1 MSLLKPAFKFQDN
14 HPPASNF
21 ELEVL
26 AGLRATPKVLP
37 PKFFYDEVGS
47 GLFDAICRTP
57 EYYPTRTESA
67 IIRDNVD
74 AIARCLGRG
83 CLLVEPGSGNSAKVR
98 DLLAALEPHSYMPM
112 DISKAFLQKEA
123 CKLAGEFPWLDVYA
137 VCSDFTVSMDIPIY
151 PEGVHRV
158 AFFPGSSIGNFEPE
172 EAAAFMSNIRSM
184 VGDSGGLLIGVD
196 MKKDMG
202 TLNAAYNDAAGITA
216 AFNLNLLTRI
226 NRELGAGFDLEAF
239 AHHAFYNEDAG
250 RIEMHLKS
258 LKDQTVSVAGQ
269 NVHFHAGETIHTENS
284 YKYTQA
290 EFTALAVAAGFK
302 LDACWQDKDSLF
314 SLFYFAANQDA

>member
-1 MSLLKPAFKFQDN
+1 MSQLKPAFKFQDN
-14 HPPASNF
+14 HPPVSDF
-21 ELEVL
+21 EQEVL
-26 AGLRATPKVLP
+26 AGLRATPKTLP

-67 IIRDNVD
+67 IIRDNVQ

-123 CKLAGEFPWLDVYA
+123 RKLADEFPWLDVYA
-137 VCSDFTVSMDIPIY
+137 VCSDFTVSMDIPIH

-158 AFFPGSSIGNFEPE
+158 AFFPGSSIGNFEPAD
-172 EAAAFMSNIRSM
+172 AAAFMVNIRDM
-184 VGDSGGLLIGVD
+184 VGDDGGLLIGVD
-196 MKKDMG
+196 MKKDAG
-202 TLNAAYNDAAGITA
+202 ILNAAYNDASGVTA

-226 NRELGAGFDLEAF
+226 NSELGADFDLDAF
-239 AHHAFYNEDAG
+239 AHHAFYNEHLG

-258 LKDQTVSVAGQ
+258 LKAQTVHVAGQ
-269 NVHFHAGETIHTENS
+269 PVSFAEGETIHTENS
-284 YKYTQA
+284 YKYSREEFA
-290 EFTALAVAAGFK
+290 ELAARAGFR
-302 LDACWQDKDSLF
+302 LDACWQDADGLF
-314 SLFYFAANQDA
+314 SLFYFAAE

>member
-1 MSLLKPAFKFQDN
+1 MSQLNPAFKFQDN
-14 HPPASNF
+14 HPPASDF

-26 AGLRATPKVLP
+26 EGLAKSPKVLP

-123 CKLAGEFPWLDVYA
+123 RKLADEFPWLDVYA

-158 AFFPGSSIGNFEPE
+158 AFFPGSSIGNFEPGD
-172 EAAAFMSNIRSM
+172 AAAFMRNIRGM
-184 VGDSGGLLIGVD
+184 VGDDGGLLIGVD
-196 MKKDMG
+196 MKKDVG
-202 TLNAAYNDAAGITA
+202 ILNAAYNDAAGITA

-226 NRELGAGFDLEAF
+226 NKKLGADFDLSAF
-239 AHHAFYNEDAG
+239 AHHAFYNEGPG
-250 RIEMHLKS
+250 RIEMHLRS
-258 LKDQTVSVAGQ
+258 LADQTVTVAGRAIP
-269 NVHFHAGETIHTENS
+269 FRDGETIHTENS
-284 YKYTQA
+284 YKYA
-290 EFTALAVAAGFK
+290 RDEFAALAGDAGFR
-302 LDACWQDKDSLF
+302 LDTCWQDAGGLF
-314 SLFYFAANQDA
+314 SLFYFAAR

>member
-1 MSLLKPAFKFQDN
+1 MSQLKPAFKFQDN

-21 ELEVL
+21 EQEVL
-26 AGLRATPKVLP
+26 DGLTADPKVLP

-123 CKLAGEFPWLDVYA
+123 RKLAGEFPWLDVYA

-158 AFFPGSSIGNFEPE
+158 AFFPGSSIGNFEPAD
-172 EAAAFMSNIRSM
+172 AAAFMRNIRGM
-184 VGDSGGLLIGVD
+184 VGQGGGLLIGVD
-196 MKKDMG
+196 MKKDVE
-202 TLNAAYNDAAGITA
+202 TLNAAYNDAEGITA
-216 AFNLNLLTRI
+216 AFNLNLLARI
-226 NRELGAGFDLEAF
+226 NRELGADFSLEAF

-258 LKDQTVSVAGQ
+258 LADQTVSVAGEDI
-269 NVHFHAGETIHTENS
+269 HFCDCETIHTENS
-284 YKYTQA
+284 YKYTRTEFA
-290 EFTALAVAAGFK
+290 ELAETAGFR
-302 LDACWQDKDSLF
+302 LDACWQDSDNLF
-314 SLFYFAANQDA
+314 SLFYFAAREGT